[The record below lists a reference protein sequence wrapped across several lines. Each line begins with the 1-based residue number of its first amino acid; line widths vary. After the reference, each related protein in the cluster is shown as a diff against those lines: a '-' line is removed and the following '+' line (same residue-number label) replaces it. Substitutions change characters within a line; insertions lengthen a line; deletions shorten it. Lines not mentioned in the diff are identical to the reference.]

1 MGSATIFFW
10 SRSARLLSS
19 SRVLGSRNRYALEVA
34 PNCRNKSTQVLNFC
48 VTKLSGTT
56 LTRAMQGVAVE
67 CAVLQSSCIAADMR
81 WSLPNQ
87 ITERRSF
94 CWWPLLK
101 SRRDRCAA
109 LQVAGPERQQEVS
122 HGADHHG
129 YRHVRRRANPAR
141 IFMHATQKGHHSIS
155 PCSVKQRNI
164 MRYRHIYE
172 HALNC
177 ALRILKF
184 LTPKSMS
191 WLAMCF
197 FVISYC
203 VV

>member
-81 WSLPNQ
+81 WSLPNH
-87 ITERRSF
+87 IAERGICAGGPCRN
-94 CWWPLLK
+94 
-101 SRRDRCAA
+101 RGGTAA
-109 LQVAGPERQQEVS
+109 LRFRLQVPNVNKKYRTALTITGIVTS
-122 HGADHHG
+122 ADAPTQRG
-129 YRHVRRRANPAR
+129 SLYMPRKKVITTFRPAASNMKKMSCATDTSTSTRLMANCE
-141 IFMHATQKGHHSIS
+141 F
-155 PCSVKQRNI
+155 
-164 MRYRHIYE
+164 
-172 HALNC
+172 
-177 ALRILKF
+177 
-184 LTPKSMS
+184 
-191 WLAMCF
+191 
-197 FVISYC
+197 
-203 VV
+203 